1 MAITATGSLLFLY
14 VIYCTIMYDRC
25 YLISRYNN
33 ATLWLPATWQAV
45 SHRPR
50 VVAAVN
56 EPSLMQT
63 LTSPIGLTVLPPRR
77 YTDTLTD

>member
-1 MAITATGSLLFLY
+1 MAAGNVSGSK
-14 VIYCTIMYDRC
+14 
-25 YLISRYNN
+25 S
-33 ATLWLPATWQAV
+33 
-45 SHRPR
+45 PR